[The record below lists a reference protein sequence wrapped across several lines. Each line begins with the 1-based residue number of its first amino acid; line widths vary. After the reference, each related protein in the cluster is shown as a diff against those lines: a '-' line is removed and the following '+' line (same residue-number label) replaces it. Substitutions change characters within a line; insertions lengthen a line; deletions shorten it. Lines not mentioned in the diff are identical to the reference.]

1 MRGNPG
7 NLRQAAR
14 AKHDAALLRAEKGLK
29 AVLSAQEP
37 VTFEGVAAAGGVSK
51 DFLYRTPELRARIIK
66 LRAQQ
71 SPTRRTLITNKQ
83 TEPSD
88 LDTSSI
94 IRTLTAKLASERA
107 SHRKEIAELN
117 QALAAAHGQILALK
131 RHLPSAGP
139 ALSMTTQKNQWNET
153 VPARVVDP

>member
-1 MRGNPG
+1 MRGSPE
-7 NLRQAAR
+7 NLRHAAR
-14 AKHDAALLRAEKGLK
+14 AKHDAAILRAEKGLK
-29 AVLSAQEP
+29 AVLRAQAP
-37 VTFEGVAAAGGVSK
+37 VTFESVAAAGGVSK

-71 SPTRRTLITNKQ
+71 SPTRRNLITSEQ
-83 TEPSD
+83 PEASH

-107 SHRKEIAELN
+107 SHRQEIAGLN

-131 RHLPSAGP
+131 RHLPAAELGDGHHISG
-139 ALSMTTQKNQWNET
+139 
-153 VPARVVDP
+153 

>member
-1 MRGNPG
+1 MRGSPE

-14 AKHDAALLRAEKGLK
+14 AKHNAAVLRAEKGLK
-29 AVLSAQEP
+29 AVLRAQEQ

-66 LRAQQ
+66 LREQQ
-71 SPTRRTLITNKQ
+71 SLTRRTIITNEP
-83 TEPSD
+83 TESSD

-94 IRTLTAKLASERA
+94 IRTLTAKLAAER
-107 SHRKEIAELN
+107 SKHRQELAELN

-131 RHLPSAGP
+131 RQLPSTGP
-139 ALSMTTQKNQWNET
+139 AT
-153 VPARVVDP
+153 VHD